1 MQNSSA
7 RDPQNPPPPA
17 QSPSYPVGAAGNAL
31 RAVRLL
37 HERDELRVMDVADQ
51 LGVARSTAHRVLA
64 MLVFE
69 GFAEQDRHKVYRPG
83 PSLRAIRGSQAAPP
97 PDLITVAH
105 PHLQRLAATVRETT
119 HLMVLEG
126 NGTRFLDG
134 VEGPQALR
142 VSYRTGTLLPAHMT
156 SGGKALLAEL
166 TPDRLRALYPNGLPG
181 SGAKA
186 PEDLDRLAAEL
197 AAVRRNGYAYNLQ
210 ESEPGVNA
218 VGACIRDR
226 TGAAVAAVAV
236 AAPSS
241 RCPRARLMELTE
253 SLLTVTRDIGRG
265 L

>member
-1 MQNSSA
+1 MQNSSGQ
-7 RDPQNPPPPA
+7 DP
-17 QSPSYPVGAAGNAL
+17 QSPSYPVSAAGNAL

-51 LGVARSTAHRVLA
+51 LGVARSTAHRILA

-69 GFAEQDRHKVYRPG
+69 GFAEQDRHKTYRPG
-83 PSLRAIRGSQAAPP
+83 PALRAIRGSQAGPP
-97 PDLITVAH
+97 PDLATLAH
-105 PHLQRLAATVRETT
+105 PHLQRLAETVRETT

-126 NGTRFLDG
+126 NGARFVDG

-142 VSYRTGTLLPAHMT
+142 VSYRTGTLLPAHVT

-166 TPDRLRALYPNGLPG
+166 APDRLRALYPNGLPG
-181 SGAKA
+181 SGPKA
-186 PEDLDRLAAEL
+186 PEGLDRLVAEL
-197 AAVRRNGYAYNLQ
+197 TAARRQGFAYNLQ
-210 ESEPGVNA
+210 ESERGVNA
-218 VGACIRDR
+218 VGACVRDR

-241 RCPRARLMELTE
+241 RCPRTRLMGLAQP
-253 SLLTVTRDIGRG
+253 LLTAVRDISRE